1 MRPLPASLIT
11 CLAVGAVLFGGC
23 GTTKID
29 HAKAENLIRK
39 SVAGLGQTKV
49 KSIKCPSNVKVKKGG
64 TFTCRGTL
72 ENGAHG
78 TVTVHMTD
86 DKGKVV
92 VYPSDYHAG

>member
-1 MRPLPASLIT
+1 MNPGLTRRSVLMTGAA
-11 CLAVGAVLFGGC
+11 AVAFGS
-23 GTTKID
+23 T
-29 HAKAENLIRK
+29 A
-39 SVAGLGQTKV
+39 
-49 KSIKCPSNVKVKKGG
+49 SNVDAQQPKKGG